1 MMRRWCLPVLAA
13 LVLGTQLDF
22 LLLEP
27 EELEGRRRAVLPF
40 TDPRVKAIQPLLWAN
55 DPCHLQCG
63 IVGEGI
69 GDAEVAVLQ
78 WKGLSFPP
86 GRRGVRARP
95 EPKSLEVLLKTS
107 ERRDPGLPKPR
118 KHLLLAIP
126 RPSRLERLLPHVA
139 HMGVGH
145 LILTGANKVDAKYFR
160 SHVMEG
166 SYLRRCLGLGLAGAK
181 DTTMPQV
188 TIQPSLQERT
198 KELLRGLEQIL
209 PGDVTRLVAHPV
221 EEEEGPALRPSSSE
235 VLMAIGPEAGWEESE
250 LNALQSSGFR
260 TVSLG
265 PRTLR
270 TDVAAVA
277 ALALSDQLVAPLRGE
292 RHTANQRDAPDG
304 MAMSG
309 AAQRPTGSAAVPP
322 RALQAKQEANY
333 IRPVEGKSARGLTWR
348 GCWGTGTRGLGE
360 LKRRVGSV
368 DWEGYELGRRLGRF
382 GRWVWKAW

>member
-188 TIQPSLQERT
+188 TIQPSLQE
-198 KELLRGLEQIL
+198 LLRGLEQIL

-235 VLMAIGPEAGWEESE
+235 VLMAIGPEAGWEESGSSTTCVLPQPGGQWGRRGPVVFSLWSE

-292 RHTANQRDAPDG
+292 RQ
-304 MAMSG
+304 
-309 AAQRPTGSAAVPP
+309 
-322 RALQAKQEANY
+322 
-333 IRPVEGKSARGLTWR
+333 
-348 GCWGTGTRGLGE
+348 
-360 LKRRVGSV
+360 
-368 DWEGYELGRRLGRF
+368 
-382 GRWVWKAW
+382 